1 MERPARR
8 FLKAKISDAEN
19 ALEGSLAQGAT
30 GSDLIRHD
38 EHLQTLDRL
47 LQRFPAKKSP
57 AWLLPLSVAVV
68 AASLLGIAAAI
79 RLPGPIITFDVR
91 LSALAIT
98 AAADGSGLSSVAA
111 TSVKSLEVVG
121 DAKAQAIAAPAVAVS
136 SLKLTAGT
144 TALVEQR
151 ASCFE
156 IQILAPQGAARTGSE
171 FGLHLVVLHQPKMH
185 GQLPTPA
192 ELHASPGTTVTM
204 CGDFP
209 ANYALAGTV
218 GSIDLYRRQ
227 PGDALRGFVSMRT
240 PSIISGKLRLPNVNR
255 SSDLQDTDMLSFDGI
270 TRGWAFVFLAP
281 AMRVVFAGEV
291 ETPES
296 VSPTPE
302 VRAASLEPTLLEWF
316 TNSPLITSIFGLI
329 TGSVGMLWGLSKYFG
344 FSAR

>member
-121 DAKAQAIAAPAVAVS
+121 DAKAQAKI
-136 SLKLTAGT
+136 G
-144 TALVEQR
+144 R
-151 ASCFE
+151 A
-156 IQILAPQGAARTGSE
+156 
-171 FGLHLVVLHQPKMH
+171 HV
-185 GQLPTPA
+185 
-192 ELHASPGTTVTM
+192 
-204 CGDFP
+204 
-209 ANYALAGTV
+209 
-218 GSIDLYRRQ
+218 
-227 PGDALRGFVSMRT
+227 
-240 PSIISGKLRLPNVNR
+240 
-255 SSDLQDTDMLSFDGI
+255 
-270 TRGWAFVFLAP
+270 
-281 AMRVVFAGEV
+281 
-291 ETPES
+291 
-296 VSPTPE
+296 
-302 VRAASLEPTLLEWF
+302 
-316 TNSPLITSIFGLI
+316 
-329 TGSVGMLWGLSKYFG
+329 
-344 FSAR
+344 